1 MGTGRRLSNGRVALR
16 SRLLDTSSSTPSFS
30 ADLSTQGFEFA
41 ITKLIGGVP
50 TGNRQAPVDYRGFSV
65 SDLKIPTLSR
75 DSQRFPRHVLR

>member
-50 TGNRQAPVDYRGFSV
+50 TGNRQAPVDSV
-65 SDLKIPTLSR
+65 CYETAG
-75 DSQRFPRHVLR
+75 